1 MVLIGCYDQMTR
13 LCIKHLN
20 CWNELVD
27 DVVWQNGR
35 ADSMTGLRVKHVIYW
50 TGLGDDE
57 VRLENGIADWVEEKM
72 LKWL

>member
-1 MVLIGCYDQMTR
+1 MVR
-13 LCIKHLN
+13 
-20 CWNELVD
+20 
-27 DVVWQNGR
+27 QNGR

-57 VRLENGIADWVEEKM
+57 VRLENGIADSVEEKM